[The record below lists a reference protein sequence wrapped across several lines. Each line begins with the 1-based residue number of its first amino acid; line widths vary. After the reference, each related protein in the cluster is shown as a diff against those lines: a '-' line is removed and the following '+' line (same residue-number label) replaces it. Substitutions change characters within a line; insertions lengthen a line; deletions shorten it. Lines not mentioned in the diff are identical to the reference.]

1 MNIRHFSS
9 RRKRLLL
16 LGTVLAALA
25 VGVPLALAA
34 TSYSGAITSGDPTQ
48 TNRLFRGGVAST
60 CGVPNSAS
68 IGNNG
73 TYHYDQ
79 YTLQNN
85 TASTQCVT
93 ATLATQCIAAN
104 FIFGASYVPS
114 FNPASITANNVG
126 DPGNSPNG
134 APVTWAF
141 NVPAGSTFVIVVSE
155 VTANAGCPAY
165 TLTVDSGVPTAV
177 TVTGVTAT
185 RHGGSVVVRWR
196 AGSEATTLG
205 YNVFREVAG
214 NRVQVNPRL
223 IPAPAKAG
231 LHLYAYADHAVSAS
245 GTARY
250 WLQQVAT
257 NGSRTW
263 RGPISVRS

>member
-1 MNIRHFSS
+1 MNIRHLSS
-9 RRKRLLL
+9 RRKCLLL

-25 VGVPLALAA
+25 VGVPLALAV
-34 TSYSGAITSGDPTQ
+34 TFTGAITSSDPTQ
-48 TNRLFRGGVAST
+48 TNRLFRSGVAST
-60 CGVPNSAS
+60 CGVPNTAG

-93 ATLATQCIAAN
+93 ATLNTACTDTN
-104 FIFGASYVPS
+104 FIFAGSYVPS
-114 FNPASITANNVG
+114 FNPANITANNVG
-126 DPGNSPNG
+126 DPGVSPNG
-134 APVTWAF
+134 APVSWGF
-141 NVPAGSTFVIVVSE
+141 NVPASSTFVIVVSE

-177 TVTGVTAT
+177 TVNTFTAT

-223 IPAPAKAG
+223 IPAALRPG
-231 LHLYAYADHAVSAS
+231 VHLYAYADRAKVA

-250 WLQQVAT
+250 WLQQVGT